1 MTFEGLGEMF
11 EGDSADT
18 IGGKFPL
25 MLMGGQAEVLALAD
39 MGPWTPIGV
48 SGNLLYFWLN
58 GTQFLED
65 FLDTFLLNL
74 PIQYKIW
81 KRHH

>member
-25 MLMGGQAEVLALAD
+25 MLMGGQAESLACAK
-39 MGPWTPIGV
+39 PEARTPIGM
-48 SGNLLYFWLN
+48 SGNLISKHN
-58 GTQFLED
+58 
-65 FLDTFLLNL
+65 FLLSELQILSKPAHAQFNTTFE
-74 PIQYKIW
+74 
-81 KRHH
+81 